1 MKKSGLDVAAAGV
14 AVVLVVLWVLCIA
27 LLLSGCNKQV
37 IDTTFKYD
45 YAIVSL
51 PDGRIVEGQLQ
62 AWRDYDDG
70 DQLQVKINGATYLVH
85 SMNVALVKGTV
96 D

>member
-1 MKKSGLDVAAAGV
+1 MRRALRILFAI
-14 AVVLVVLWVLCIA
+14 AVVLIFAVF
-27 LLLSGCNKQV
+27 LSGCNKQV
-37 IDTTFKYD
+37 IDTTLKYD
-45 YAIVSL
+45 YAVICL

>member
-1 MKKSGLDVAAAGV
+1 MKR
-14 AVVLVVLWVLCIA
+14 VVQILFAIAFVLLFFASLLV
-27 LLLSGCNKQV
+27 GCNKQV

-45 YAIVSL
+45 YAVISL

-70 DQLQVKINGATYLVH
+70 DQLQVKVNGATYLVH

>member
-1 MKKSGLDVAAAGV
+1 MKR
-14 AVVLVVLWVLCIA
+14 VVQILFAIA
-27 LLLSGCNKQV
+27 LVLLFAALLIGCNKQV

-45 YAIVSL
+45 YAVISL

>member
-1 MKKSGLDVAAAGV
+1 MKRVVQILFAITFGLLFFASL
-14 AVVLVVLWVLCIA
+14 LV
-27 LLLSGCNKQV
+27 GCNKQV

-45 YAIVSL
+45 YAVISL

>member
-1 MKKSGLDVAAAGV
+1 MKR
-14 AVVLVVLWVLCIA
+14 VLKIVFAIA
-27 LLLSGCNKQV
+27 LVLLFAALLVGCNKQV

-45 YAIVSL
+45 YAVVSL

-62 AWRDYDDG
+62 AWRDYEDG

>member
-1 MKKSGLDVAAAGV
+1 MKR
-14 AVVLVVLWVLCIA
+14 VVQILFAIA
-27 LLLSGCNKQV
+27 LVLLFAALLVGCNKQV

-45 YAIVSL
+45 YAVISL

-96 D
+96 AEP

>member
-1 MKKSGLDVAAAGV
+1 MKR
-14 AVVLVVLWVLCIA
+14 VVQILFAIVFVLLFFASLLV
-27 LLLSGCNKQV
+27 GCNKQV

-45 YAIVSL
+45 YAVIFL

-62 AWRDYDDG
+62 AWRDYEDG
-70 DQLQVKINGATYLVH
+70 DQIQVKINGATYLVH

>member
-1 MKKSGLDVAAAGV
+1 MKR
-14 AVVLVVLWVLCIA
+14 VVQILFAIA
-27 LLLSGCNKQV
+27 LVLLFAALLVGCNKQV

-45 YAIVSL
+45 YAVISL

-62 AWRDYDDG
+62 AWRDYADG

>member
-1 MKKSGLDVAAAGV
+1 MKR
-14 AVVLVVLWVLCIA
+14 VVQILFAIA
-27 LLLSGCNKQV
+27 LVLLFAALLVGCNKQV
-37 IDTTFKYD
+37 IDATFKYD
-45 YAIVSL
+45 YAVISL

>member
-1 MKKSGLDVAAAGV
+1 MKR
-14 AVVLVVLWVLCIA
+14 VLKIVFAIAFVLLFAA
-27 LLLSGCNKQV
+27 LLVGCNKQV

-45 YAIVSL
+45 YAVISL

-85 SMNVALVKGTV
+85 AMNVALVKGTV
-96 D
+96 AEP